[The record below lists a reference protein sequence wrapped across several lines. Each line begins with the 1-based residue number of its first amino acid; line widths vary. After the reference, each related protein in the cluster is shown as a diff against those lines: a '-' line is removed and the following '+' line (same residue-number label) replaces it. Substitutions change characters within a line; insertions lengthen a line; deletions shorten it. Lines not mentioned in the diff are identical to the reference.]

1 MHERHLKH
9 AASEGKGD
17 ITLPFISKRRK
28 KAYDSFEKKFL
39 RVLKR
44 HLSHD
49 YPNPKRIGCPQKWE
63 LNLLSTQPTKVE
75 DWVVNHLMSCS
86 PCYLVYSKILQKQ
99 KAKGLIG
106 EALRRKRRVPR
117 KKLRKT

>member
-1 MHERHLKH
+1 
-9 AASEGKGD
+9 
-17 ITLPFISKRRK
+17 LPFSSKRRK

-49 YPNPKRIGCPQKWE
+49 YPNPKRIGCPQKRD
-63 LNLLSTQPTKVE
+63 LNLLSAQPTKVE

-86 PCYLVYSKILQKQ
+86 PCYLTYSMILRKQ

-106 EALRRKRRVPR
+106 EAPRRVQRVPR